1 VKRAV
6 LFAHELGHNS
16 GAGHIESTNAGE
28 FIMEPRINAGT
39 NGFAQASKNAI
50 LNHIGRV
57 DCIGTWSGGAPSPTP
72 PPPTPTPPGDC
83 SSGEI
88 AAEIKLKT
96 DGYASETSLALT
108 RSDGSAVIRAGDLE
122 NDKAYTA
129 QLCLPANDCYTVTV
143 TDSVGDGICCGYG
156 QGSFDV
162 NVEGQRVGGG
172 GDFEFEDSVSFGQ
185 CTPPSV
191 DVGLF
196 LRTDAYPEESRV
208 ALTDQITGE
217 RLWSFSFPEA
227 NTNYRATVSVDPR
240 GCYVFELRT
249 PTLTACVAN
258 TGQANLTWAMMDLW
272 SSLVLSLDLVWAMLW
287 VKDARQIALE
297 EGEVNREALC
307 AE

>member
-1 VKRAV
+1 MLQFFRNFWNQNRRNIPRDAAHLFRSRSFTDPSGNIGCASIGALCGSAAYGVNDFAGQQSPVKRAV

-196 LRTDAYPEESRV
+196 PAYGRLSRREQSC
-208 ALTDQITGE
+208 LDGPDH
-217 RLWSFSFPEA
+217 R
-227 NTNYRATVSVDPR
+227 
-240 GCYVFELRT
+240 RT
-249 PTLTACVAN
+249 P
-258 TGQANLTWAMMDLW
+258 
-272 SSLVLSLDLVWAMLW
+272 LVLQLS
-287 VKDARQIALE
+287 
-297 EGEVNREALC
+297 
-307 AE
+307 